1 MLVPPDNFALVEE
14 GIYRCTRLDAVSHP
28 LLDTLNLKSILWL
41 DEEKPPRPVAN
52 YIDSHKLKLF
62 HLKNLPEEDDN
73 IANVKSQDWMV
84 LKPVL
89 VSKIFQ
95 FLLDYKNNHNCLLVD
110 SSEVV
115 VGILRHIQKW
125 SYSSIS
131 NEYRLYSNYKANYSV
146 ENYLELI
153 NIELIPYEALQ
164 RHPEEE
170 EDYIESEDVVDDFTE
185 DALTSADETN
195 MLSPVT
201 RPRRESVLE
210 DPEIGSLSLSE
221 HTTRSAISI
230 KPPVSSTSTRGT
242 LNPIG
247 MSSGSQT
254 NSNGSGRNNS
264 VNNNLL
270 YANSANSSSSY
281 KRRVS
286 FVSPKNSLTSSKMS
300 MSTSP
305 QIPHQLL
312 KLVELRKQKKK
323 QREQQEQDLNK
334 ESQRY
339 HQQGRHNH
347 HRHHRTQSQT
357 QQNRLDRAPIL
368 EGKYYNSANGNA
380 RLSIDGPII
389 NGAEG
394 SLTLRSKG
402 SQTSLYS
409 YHIPQYYFYQSRTD
423 FYVINDKKKRI
434 NTTIRIKLPKEENLP
449 QWFIDQRD
457 MWEEEYQELLD
468 SQGLQ
473 PKDFQKDYEESGS
486 DI

>member
-125 SYSSIS
+125 NYSSIS

-195 MLSPVT
+195 MSSPVS

-221 HTTRSAISI
+221 HTTRSAITTVVEETIVSTTTYCMRI
-230 KPPVSSTSTRGT
+230 PPTVHH
-242 LNPIG
+242 
-247 MSSGSQT
+247 
-254 NSNGSGRNNS
+254 
-264 VNNNLL
+264 
-270 YANSANSSSSY
+270 
-281 KRRVS
+281 
-286 FVSPKNSLTSSKMS
+286 LT
-300 MSTSP
+300 
-305 QIPHQLL
+305 
-312 KLVELRKQKKK
+312 
-323 QREQQEQDLNK
+323 
-334 ESQRY
+334 
-339 HQQGRHNH
+339 
-347 HRHHRTQSQT
+347 
-357 QQNRLDRAPIL
+357 
-368 EGKYYNSANGNA
+368 
-380 RLSIDGPII
+380 
-389 NGAEG
+389 
-394 SLTLRSKG
+394 
-402 SQTSLYS
+402 
-409 YHIPQYYFYQSRTD
+409 
-423 FYVINDKKKRI
+423 
-434 NTTIRIKLPKEENLP
+434 KEE
-449 QWFIDQRD
+449 
-457 MWEEEYQELLD
+457 
-468 SQGLQ
+468 
-473 PKDFQKDYEESGS
+473 
-486 DI
+486 